1 MELGFLMDLDLPK
14 AAVSKI
20 IKCLFSPLSPATHSS
35 PISGVLG
42 AVAAEGGERV
52 GSWGE
57 NGREDSRGGSDD
69 GISSTTKVLSWG
81 TTFAFDALHVLQRSR
96 NWQRLLGIGYLKAIL
111 MTWARG
117 AMHERASFLAPTMW
131 DMWPIGDINFQ
142 KSLRDAVR
150 ALIYSKNAIERMIF
164 LELSARFL
172 VRGICLQS
180 FGLQIIQ
187 VEHKEGVLCCRCLS
201 KLLAEVICAC
211 HSSSMYSQSVLAN
224 IRQTW
229 GENADNLFSSSVV
242 LQDSWGT
249 RTYEGVLCGQKALL
263 PLFDYSQLA
272 SSLQPASSKEAQLIA
287 LYVCS
292 NFSCETLCKQVSLDV
307 YSAALM
313 RHPETIL
320 LAWFPPRDDRAELES
335 LLAHCAVATDS
346 LHVIELYGG
355 DLSHLLDKM
364 GNTLLHTAAGHG
376 SIRTLTWLLSKG
388 MSVSCR
394 NNKGEAP
401 VALARRSDHA
411 ECELLLERSWRADSR
426 YHIEEQLVKHQ
437 SITHSATAQ
446 ARASN
451 QLIPVDRASNAQ
463 PSCSHE
469 GQTVLEEPLAAN
481 DEARCIRLCRKDMLT
496 VFSEHSR
503 VPSHR
508 NVIQIIKTTVTDGD
522 IGVIHVEP
530 VNGTLIDLL
539 TLVHVQKDIPSSYGT
554 VASFQQDI
562 CLQLL
567 SGLRAVHYAGVIHHA
582 IQPTNIFYCNNETGF
597 RSMIG
602 VSGSS
607 VASALQE
614 EDVFTSDTL
623 SSGAAADIFAA
634 GCVISLIV
642 SGHHIFGLQ
651 SKDQNQ
657 NISRRSL
664 WNAAGL
670 QRVSYEAF
678 DLVEGMVCRQ
688 LVIEE
693 CLSHPFFW
701 STKNRFLYISEV
713 VRTGRHTRLPSGEDL
728 RLGAD
733 WRKRLRE
740 GGVLRENMARSKAST
755 YSARPSDFLRM
766 IRNFYQHCPHSTDS
780 GREATYLDAAADEL
794 KQFPA
799 LFIDLHATFGGF

>member
-1 MELGFLMDLDLPK
+1 VVAQASSVLVAMAATLPHEHPLKLLLDLALDHPAEIGRFICLLSVVVRSTAR
-14 AAVSKI
+14 AATCIQRAANRWMLRTRAVRRIQRCLRLRIAQMGASAGRIARAWLGYSRRMLINRSASKI
-20 IKCLFSPLSPATHSS
+20 QHGARVMLRRKLSFWT
-35 PISGVLG
+35 
-42 AVAAEGGERV
+42 
-52 GSWGE
+52 
-57 NGREDSRGGSDD
+57 
-69 GISSTTKVLSWG
+69 
-81 TTFAFDALHVLQRSR
+81 
-96 NWQRLLGIGYLKAIL
+96 
-111 MTWARG
+111 
-117 AMHERASFLAPTMW
+117 SFLH
-131 DMWPIGDINFQ
+131 D
-142 KSLRDAVR
+142 
-150 ALIYSKNAIERMIF
+150 
-164 LELSARFL
+164 
-172 VRGICLQS
+172 LQS
-180 FGLQIIQ
+180 AIGCN
-187 VEHKEGVLCCRCLS
+187 V
-201 KLLAEVICAC
+201 
-211 HSSSMYSQSVLAN
+211 
-224 IRQTW
+224 
-229 GENADNLFSSSVV
+229 
-242 LQDSWGT
+242 
-249 RTYEGVLCGQKALL
+249 
-263 PLFDYSQLA
+263 
-272 SSLQPASSKEAQLIA
+272 EAQLVWDTA
-287 LYVCS
+287 L
-292 NFSCETLCKQVSLDV
+292 NAD
-307 YSAALM
+307 
-313 RHPETIL
+313 
-320 LAWFPPRDDRAELES
+320 
-335 LLAHCAVATDS
+335 
-346 LHVIELYGG
+346 
-355 DLSHLLDKM
+355 M
-364 GNTLLHTAAGHG
+364 G
-376 SIRTLTWLLSKG
+376 
-388 MSVSCR
+388 
-394 NNKGEAP
+394 
-401 VALARRSDHA
+401 
-411 ECELLLERSWRADSR
+411 
-426 YHIEEQLVKHQ
+426 
-437 SITHSATAQ
+437 
-446 ARASN
+446 
-451 QLIPVDRASNAQ
+451 
-463 PSCSHE
+463 
-469 GQTVLEEPLAAN
+469 
-481 DEARCIRLCRKDMLT
+481 
-496 VFSEHSR
+496 
-503 VPSHR
+503 
-508 NVIQIIKTTVTDGD
+508 
-522 IGVIHVEP
+522 
-530 VNGTLIDLL
+530 
-539 TLVHVQKDIPSSYGT
+539 
-554 VASFQQDI
+554 DI

-597 RSMIG
+597 RLMIG